1 MEMKV
6 LKLGTSC
13 VDKATGL
20 TGTLTH
26 WVVGMDARAYYVFQ
40 PKGLNEDGQ
49 PLKKI
54 YVCAERLAVKAADYE
69 NREVPFNI
77 LGSQVKNAA
86 SGFMGM
92 AITFIL
98 HNTGCFHVE
107 VQPKGTLP
115 KGGPIAS
122 YEFALTELSGKEIP
136 VQTKQQRAETIADRP
151 SPSGLPAQKDYT

>member
-1 MEMKV
+1 MKITV

-13 VDKATGL
+13 VDRATGL

-26 WVVGMDARAYYVFQ
+26 WIMGMDSRLYYVFQ
-40 PKGLNEDGQ
+40 PKGLNEEGQ
-49 PLKKI
+49 PIKKM
-54 YVCAERLAVKAADYE
+54 YVCEQRLNVKPGDYE
-69 NREVPFNI
+69 GREVPFNI

-86 SGFMGM
+86 SGFEGM

-115 KGGPIAS
+115 RSGPIMS
-122 YEFALTELSGKEIP
+122 HEFALTELTGKQIP
-136 VQTKQQRAETIADRP
+136 VQTKQQRAQTIADTP
-151 SPSGLPAQKDYT
+151 SPSGLPDQKDYT

>member
-1 MEMKV
+1 MELHV

-13 VDKATGL
+13 VDRATGF

-26 WVVGMDARAYYVFQ
+26 WIVGMDARVYYVFQ

-49 PLKKI
+49 PIKKI
-54 YVCAERLAVKAADYE
+54 YLCAERLAVKPGDYE

-86 SGFMGM
+86 SGFTGM

-107 VQPKGTLP
+107 VQPKGILP
-115 KGGPIAS
+115 KGGPIS
-122 YEFALTELSGKEIP
+122 SNEFALTELTGKEIP
-136 VQTKQQRAETIADRP
+136 VQTKQQRKKTIADTP
-151 SPSGLPAQKDYT
+151 SPSDLPTQKDYT

>member
-1 MEMKV
+1 METKV

-13 VDKATGL
+13 ADRATGL

-26 WVVGMDARAYYVFQ
+26 WILGMDARVYYVFQ
-40 PKGLNEDGQ
+40 PKGLTEDGQ
-49 PLKKI
+49 PMKKI
-54 YVCAERLAVKAADYE
+54 YVCAERLAVKLGDYE
-69 NREVPFNI
+69 NREVPLNI

-86 SGFMGM
+86 SGFEGM

-122 YEFALTELSGKEIP
+122 HEFALTELSGKEIP
-136 VQTKQQRAETIADRP
+136 VQTKQQRAANIADRP

>member
-1 MEMKV
+1 MEMRV
-6 LKLGTSC
+6 LRLGTSC

-26 WVVGMDARAYYVFQ
+26 WIVGMDARVYYVFQ
-40 PKGLNEDGQ
+40 PKGLNEDQQ
-49 PLKKI
+49 PMKKI
-54 YVCAERLAVKAADYE
+54 YLCAERLVVKAADYE

-86 SGFMGM
+86 SGFTGM

-107 VQPKGTLP
+107 VQPKGALP
-115 KGGPIAS
+115 KGGPIS
-122 YEFALTELSGKEIP
+122 SNEFALTELSGKEIP
-136 VQTKQQRAETIADRP
+136 VQTKEQRAATIADRP
-151 SPSGLPAQKDYT
+151 SPTGLPDLKDYT

>member
-13 VDKATGL
+13 VDRATGL

-26 WVVGMDARAYYVFQ
+26 WIVGMDARVYYVFQ
-40 PKGLNEDGQ
+40 PKGLNEDQQ
-49 PLKKI
+49 PIKKI
-54 YVCAERLAVKAADYE
+54 YLCAERLVVKATDYE
-69 NREVPFNI
+69 NCEVPFNI

-86 SGFMGM
+86 SGFTGM

-115 KGGPIAS
+115 KGGPIS
-122 YEFALTELSGKEIP
+122 SNEFALTELSGKEIP
-136 VQTKQQRAETIADRP
+136 VQTKEQRAATIADRP
-151 SPSGLPAQKDYT
+151 SPSGLPDQKDYT